1 MEKILISRCLLGE
14 NCTYRGDG
22 NFCEKAVKLSEK
34 YELVPVCPEEDGGLP
49 TPREPSERLGDKV
62 LSKSGKDVTA
72 EFEKGARAALKTALE
87 NGVKLAVMKARS
99 PSCGSC
105 VIYDGTFT
113 GTKTARD
120 GVAAELLKKHGI
132 MVITEEEI

>member
-14 NCTYRGDG
+14 NCTYRGDS

-34 YELVPVCPEEDGGLP
+34 YELIPVCPEEDGGLP

-72 EFEKGARAALKTALE
+72 EFEKGARAALKNALE
-87 NGVKLAVMKARS
+87 NGVQLAVMKARS